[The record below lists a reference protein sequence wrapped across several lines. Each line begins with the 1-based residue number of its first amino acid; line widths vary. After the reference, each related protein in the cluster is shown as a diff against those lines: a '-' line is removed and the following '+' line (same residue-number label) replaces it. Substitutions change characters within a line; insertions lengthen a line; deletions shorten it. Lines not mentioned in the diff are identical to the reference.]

1 MALDP
6 IKAAKAAGKN
16 IGDTAK
22 AVGKNVKDTANA
34 AGKVMKQAVKALAR
48 VQKDAAKAQEQAKET
63 LAAEQYQSCKKII
76 DQSATVSR
84 VVGGGLAQLP
94 AVDYFII
101 GPRNVKMVSSLGE
114 VFGLNYTEAASAAV
128 LEQLTTSTLGWAI
141 AGRAFAQIFVGRI
154 PVVGNVHNAE
164 AAAAITNLLGWKTA
178 LDLYRNSSQMEP
190 QQEQEDSELTRDAL
204 IQQAGEFLS
213 GAKSYEKD
221 KNAYKRLMN
230 AMDAYDRNHEDEYD
244 QEFDSVYR
252 KLTEL
257 CR

>member
-76 DQSATVSR
+76 NQSATASR
-84 VVGGGLAQLP
+84 VVGGVLAPLP
-94 AVDYFII
+94 AVDHFII
-101 GPRNVKMVSSLGE
+101 GPRNVKMISSLGK
-114 VFGLNYTEAASAAV
+114 VFGLNYTEAASTAV

-141 AGRAFAQIFVGRI
+141 AGRVFAQIFVGRI
-154 PVVGNVHNAE
+154 PVIGNAHNAA
-164 AAAAITNLLGWKTA
+164 AAAAITELLGWKSA
-178 LDLYRNSSQMEP
+178 LDFYHRGNQMEP
-190 QQEQEDSELTRDAL
+190 EQEHEVSELTRDAL
-204 IQQAGEFLS
+204 IQQAEEFLS

-221 KNAYKRLMN
+221 KNVYKRLMN
-230 AMDAYDRNHEDEYD
+230 AMDSYERNHEDEDD

>member
-48 VQKDAAKAQEQAKET
+48 VQKDAAEAQEQAKET

-84 VVGGGLAQLP
+84 VVGGGLAPLP
-94 AVDYFII
+94 AVDHFII

-114 VFGLNYTEAASAAV
+114 VFGLNYTEAAPTAV

-141 AGRAFAQIFVGRI
+141 AGRAFAQIFVGKI
-154 PVVGNVHNAE
+154 PVVGNIHNAE
-164 AAAAITNLLGWKTA
+164 AAAAITRLLGWKAA
-178 LDLYRNSSQMEP
+178 LDFYHSGSWMEP
-190 QQEQEDSELTRDAL
+190 ELEPEFLEATRDAL
-204 IQQAGEFLS
+204 IQQAEEFLS

-221 KNAYKRLMN
+221 KNVYKRLMN
-230 AMDAYDRNHEDEYD
+230 AMDAYDRSHEDEYD